1 MLFEV
6 KGWGLENKKVK
17 KTPKP
22 KKERPLRK
30 ENEES
35 DVQKEKK
42 DKFQPKD
49 VSEEKS
55 LKKNKRSKTTDSED
69 EKKSKKLK
77 LEEPPADP
85 TQGIDQSKLTPL
97 QRKMLAKLSG
107 SRFRWINEQLY
118 TTDSQ
123 NALNMIK
130 KQPEL
135 FDEYHRG
142 FASQVE
148 SWPENPV
155 DLFTRELIYKG
166 ISKMVNSPGGLP
178 GVKDLKNQQH
188 KVVVADMG
196 CGEAQLAIEVDN
208 FMAAYNDPKEVK
220 NALKKFKKKYGA
232 GKDIPL
238 KNKKLVIDVH
248 SFDLKKINDKI
259 TVADIKN
266 VPMEDNSCSVVIFC
280 LSLMGTNFLDF
291 IKEADRLLVNGGEL
305 WITEIKSRLSDPKGE
320 EFIKAIEGLG
330 FKSRVVDDGNKMF
343 TKFEFLKPL
352 KAAKNKSVSEIRG
365 AQKEG
370 EWLLKPCIYKRR

>member
-6 KGWGLENKKVK
+6 KGWDLKGKSVK
-17 KTPKP
+17 KTKAPR
-22 KKERPLRK
+22 KERPQKK
-30 ENEES
+30 ES
-35 DVQKEKK
+35 
-42 DKFQPKD
+42 
-49 VSEEKS
+49 SEKS
-55 LKKNKRSKTTDSED
+55 DDGEQPQKKRSKEED
-69 EKKSKKLK
+69 NEDTEQKDGPKRIK
-77 LEEPPADP
+77 LEEAPPADMGE
-85 TQGIDQSKLTPL
+85 GIDQSKLTPL

-118 TTDSQ
+118 TTDSNQ
-123 NALNMIK
+123 ALEMMK

-155 DLFTRELIYKG
+155 DLFTRELIYRG
-166 ISKMVNSPGGLP
+166 ISKMINSPGGLP
-178 GVKDLKNQQH
+178 GVKENGH

-196 CGEAQLAIEVDN
+196 CGEAELAIQVDN
-208 FMAAYNDPKEVK
+208 FMDLYKNPKEVK
-220 NALKKFKKKYGA
+220 NGLKKFKKKFG
-232 GKDIPL
+232 GGQDVPL
-238 KNKKLVIDVH
+238 KNKKLAIDVH
-248 SFDLKKINDKI
+248 SFDLKKVNDKI

-266 VPMEDNSCSVVIFC
+266 VPMANASCSIAIFC

-291 IKEADRLLVNGGEL
+291 IKEADRILINGGEL
-305 WITEIKSRLSDPKGE
+305 WITEIKSRLSDPKGA
-320 EFIKAIEGLG
+320 EFIKAVESLG

-352 KAAKNKSVSEIRG
+352 KSSASKPIAEVRG
-365 AQKEG
+365 EQSEG